1 MMAGIFVALGL
12 MGLLASL
19 LGAAS
24 AFNRLARM
32 RMLDEILMPGSATP
46 CERTRAI
53 DKAWG
58 FSRSPA
64 LTLCERRAL
73 ELPRIDCDLHPVAV
87 HTFGGRWCEN
97 CGHDHIASVRP
108 RGPMRRSLGR
118 SAAEAHDE
126 AVPYPRGV
134 E

>member
-1 MMAGIFVALGL
+1 MMLTDILVTFTLTTVLAL
-12 MGLLASL
+12 LLRTHAL
-19 LGAAS
+19 LGGWPDSRKA
-24 AFNRLARM
+24 L
-32 RMLDEILMPGSATP
+32 PTATP

-58 FSRSPA
+58 FSRPPA

-87 HTFGGRWCEN
+87 NTFGGRWCEN
-97 CGHDHIASVRP
+97 CGHDHSASVRP